1 MLTNVRKIVITVMA
15 TLTVTTLLDHTTAP
29 AIQDILE
36 MASTVLVKNIN
47 FCNRYT
53 RPLEKGLRIKTT
65 VAIRYN

>member
-1 MLTNVRKIVITVMA
+1 MNVRTLVIAVMA

-47 FCNRYT
+47 VCNRYT
-53 RPLEKGLRIKTT
+53 RE
-65 VAIRYN
+65 N

>member
-1 MLTNVRKIVITVMA
+1 MLTNVRKIVINVMA
-15 TLTVTTLLDHTTAP
+15 TLTVTTPLDHTTAP

-53 RPLEKGLRIKTT
+53 REH
-65 VAIRYN
+65 